1 MFGGP
6 VRIKR
11 FSANDVEIVCICMP
25 ISFIIMI

>member
-11 FSANDVEIVCICMP
+11 FSANDVEIVTVHVYMHANL
-25 ISFIIMI
+25 

>member
-11 FSANDVEIVCICMP
+11 FSPNDVEIVTVCMHANLLW
-25 ISFIIMI
+25 